1 MKDYEL
7 LDMIGEVNEDYVRE
21 ADGNVVRPRF
31 RWKTLAACA
40 ACAALA
46 LGAYPLLRL
55 QELSLE
61 YTLNRKYLK
70 NVCDLTFGF
79 VANNL
84 WMIYCKAPFDP
95 ELAPSASSTFYT
107 GVDNFMQPSL
117 RNIGFNVKIQF

>member
-46 LGAYPLLRL
+46 LGASAYALIGGAGLWETAAALLPFL
-55 QELSLE
+55 L
-61 YTLNRKYLK
+61 LNL
-70 NVCDLTFGF
+70 
-79 VANNL
+79 
-84 WMIYCKAPFDP
+84 
-95 ELAPSASSTFYT
+95 
-107 GVDNFMQPSL
+107 GV
-117 RNIGFNVKIQF
+117 GV

>member
-1 MKDYEL
+1 MFGDTMVSAFNYL
-7 LDMIGEVNEDYVRE
+7 QTIGAGGGEGDHYVYS
-21 ADGNVVRPRF
+21 ATNV
-31 RWKTLAACA
+31 
-40 ACAALA
+40 
-46 LGAYPLLRL
+46 RL